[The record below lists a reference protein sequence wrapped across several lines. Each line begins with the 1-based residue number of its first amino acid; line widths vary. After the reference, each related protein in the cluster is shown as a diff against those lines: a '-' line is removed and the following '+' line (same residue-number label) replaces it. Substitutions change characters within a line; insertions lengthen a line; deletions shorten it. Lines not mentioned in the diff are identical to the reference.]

1 MADKLMRIML
11 AALLALPAAFC
22 AMHAQAQAGAK
33 PGIYADEDRD
43 WGVPPATQLRTV
55 GYHDHERVLAAYMG
69 RTFSERARQHEALF
83 LKAGQSRV
91 VPPAT
96 QLRTVGYHGPT
107 PTRIPG
113 GKVVTT
119 GELKA
124 MLDQSQR
131 PYLID
136 VLGGGVHRTIA
147 GAFWMLGSGDG
158 EMSKD
163 EEARFAKAI
172 GAFAGGDKNRA
183 MVFYCVD
190 SECWLSYN
198 AALRAIALGYTNVM
212 WYRGGIASW
221 RTSEGAMTQSDPFF
235 W

>member
-1 MADKLMRIML
+1 MTNKFIRIVL
-11 AALLALPAAFC
+11 AALLALPAALC
-22 AMHAQAQAGAK
+22 TVNANAQAGAK
-33 PGIYADEDRD
+33 PGVFADEDRD
-43 WGVPPATQLRTV
+43 WG
-55 GYHDHERVLAAYMG
+55 
-69 RTFSERARQHEALF
+69 
-83 LKAGQSRV
+83 

-119 GELKA
+119 DELKA
-124 MLDQSQR
+124 MLEQTPR

-136 VLGGGVHRTIA
+136 VLGGGVHRTLA
-147 GAFWMLGSGDG
+147 GSFWMLGSGAGD
-158 EMSKD
+158 MSKD

-172 GAFAGGDKNRA
+172 AAFAGGDKNRP

-198 AALRAIALGYTNVM
+198 AALRSIALGYTNVM

-221 RTSEGAMTQSDPFF
+221 RTSEGPMTQSDPFF

>member
-1 MADKLMRIML
+1 MTNKVIPIAL
-11 AALLALPAAFC
+11 AALLALPATFC
-22 AMHAQAQAGAK
+22 AMHVHAQAGAK
-33 PGIYADEDRD
+33 PEVYADEDRD
-43 WGVPPATQLRTV
+43 WG
-55 GYHDHERVLAAYMG
+55 
-69 RTFSERARQHEALF
+69 
-83 LKAGQSRV
+83 

-124 MLDQSQR
+124 LLEQPQR

-136 VLGGGVHRTIA
+136 VLGGGVHRTLA
-147 GAFWMLGSGDG
+147 GAFWMIGAGAGD
-158 EMSKD
+158 MD
-163 EEARFAKAI
+163 RAEEKRFAGAI
-172 GAFAGGDKNRA
+172 AAFAGGDKSRP

-221 RTSEGAMTQSDPFF
+221 RVSEGSMKQSDPFF

>member
-1 MADKLMRIML
+1 MTNKFIRVVL
-11 AALLALPAAFC
+11 AALLSLPAALS
-22 AMHAQAQAGAK
+22 HAQAGAK
-33 PGIYADEDRD
+33 PAVYADEDRD
-43 WGVPPATQLRTV
+43 WG
-55 GYHDHERVLAAYMG
+55 
-69 RTFSERARQHEALF
+69 
-83 LKAGQSRV
+83 

-124 MLDQSQR
+124 LLEQPQR

-136 VLGGGVHRTIA
+136 VLGGGVHRTIS
-147 GAFWMLGSGDG
+147 GAFWMIGSGDG

-172 GAFAGGDKNRA
+172 AAFAGGDKSRP

-198 AALRAIALGYTNVM
+198 ASLRAISLGYTNVM

>member
-1 MADKLMRIML
+1 MTIRWVRVAL
-11 AALLALPAAFC
+11 AVLLAVTGAVWALNAL
-22 AMHAQAQAGAK
+22 AQSGAR
-33 PGIYADEDRD
+33 PGVYADEDRD

-55 GYHDHERVLAAYMG
+55 GYHE
-69 RTFSERARQHEALF
+69 
-83 LKAGQSRV
+83 
-91 VPPAT
+91 
-96 QLRTVGYHGPT
+96 PT

-119 GELKA
+119 AELKA
-124 MLDQSQR
+124 MLEQPSR
-131 PYLID
+131 PYIID

-147 GAFWMLGSGDG
+147 GAFWMIGAGAGD
-158 EMSKD
+158 MDRD
-163 EEARFAKAI
+163 EEKRFAGAI
-172 GAFAGGDKNRA
+172 AAFAGGDKSRP

-221 RTSEGAMTQSDPFF
+221 RTSEGPMTQSDPFF

>member
-1 MADKLMRIML
+1 ML
-11 AALLALPAAFC
+11 AALGAVTAY
-22 AMHAQAQAGAK
+22 AQAGAK
-33 PGIYADEDRD
+33 TGVYADEDRD

-55 GYHDHERVLAAYMG
+55 GYH
-69 RTFSERARQHEALF
+69 
-83 LKAGQSRV
+83 
-91 VPPAT
+91 
-96 QLRTVGYHGPT
+96 GPT
-107 PTRIPG
+107 PMRIPG

-124 MLDQSQR
+124 MLEKEPR
-131 PYLID
+131 PYIID

-147 GAFWMLGSGDG
+147 GAFWMIGAGDG
-158 EMSKD
+158 EMNRD
-163 EEARFAKAI
+163 EEKRFAAAI
-172 GAFAGGDKNRA
+172 AAFAGGDKNRP

-221 RTSEGAMTQSDPFF
+221 RSAEGIMTQSDPFF